1 MGVDTT
7 CHMPQKAADFGNKES
22 AECRRFRPAVIFA
35 LPPQLPRLWWAA
47 SSFFPPSVARGCW
60 CWCCVCRR
68 VGAGA
73 ASVAAWV
80 LVLGASFGGPRAGDG
95 GVVCR
100 TGCVVYVVRVAEE
113 DGPRVRHGQLHSL
126 LRECVVCQMQHQ
138 HPVSTSGKRQ
148 QVPGGAM

>member
-1 MGVDTT
+1 
-7 CHMPQKAADFGNKES
+7 MPPIPPRSDLRTATPASQTVVGSFILL
-22 AECRRFRPAVIFA
+22 PAVCRA
-35 LPPQLPRLWWAA
+35 WLLVLVLRLSPR
-47 SSFFPPSVARGCW
+47 G
-60 CWCCVCRR
+60 CWCCVCRA
-68 VGAGA
+68 GAGA
-73 ASVAAWV
+73 ASFAAWVLV

-100 TGCVVYVVRVAEE
+100 AGCVVYVVRVAEE
-113 DGPRVRHGQLHSL
+113 DGPRVRHGQLHSF